1 MQEFSFFLPT
11 KVYFGEGVIRRVGEE
26 ASKLGE
32 KVMVITGRTSA
43 RKTGI
48 LQKVES
54 SLKKKRIK
62 VILFEEVEP
71 NPSFDTVE
79 RGGEISR
86 KEKVEVIVAL
96 GGGSPMDAAK
106 GIALLSTNSSPLDLY
121 IGQGKVKNPPLPLI
135 AIPTTAG
142 TGSEVTKYAVFTN
155 KKKVPHRKEVIGDS
169 HLFPEVALLDPELTL
184 SLPSSITRDTGVDAL
199 SHAIEGFTSTRA
211 QPLSDLLALKSINLI
226 FRYLPETIN
235 NPHNLEARSSLL
247 YASLLAGIV
256 IAQTGTILV
265 HAMGY
270 RLTTDFGIP
279 HGRANGILLPWVY
292 EFNLPANYTKGAL
305 LTRELEDKIK
315 DLSEKEEAERGVFLL
330 KSFLQRVNISEGL
343 KEKNIKKDKIEE
355 FAKEVMQNKRKL
367 AVNPRKATLKDII
380 EIYKR
385 ALLGKE

>member
-62 VILFEEVEP
+62 MILFEEVEP

-106 GIALLSTNSSPLDLY
+106 GIAVLSTNSSPLDLY

-184 SLPSSITRDTGVDAL
+184 SLPPS
-199 SHAIEGFTSTRA
+199 
-211 QPLSDLLALKSINLI
+211 PK
-226 FRYLPETIN
+226 
-235 NPHNLEARSSLL
+235 
-247 YASLLAGIV
+247 
-256 IAQTGTILV
+256 
-265 HAMGY
+265 
-270 RLTTDFGIP
+270 
-279 HGRANGILLPWVY
+279 
-292 EFNLPANYTKGAL
+292 
-305 LTRELEDKIK
+305 
-315 DLSEKEEAERGVFLL
+315 
-330 KSFLQRVNISEGL
+330 
-343 KEKNIKKDKIEE
+343 
-355 FAKEVMQNKRKL
+355 
-367 AVNPRKATLKDII
+367 
-380 EIYKR
+380 
-385 ALLGKE
+385 